1 MEGCATVGRHTETRT
16 HLKSTSH
23 NAMHVMLRAIWAA
36 LLLLCG
42 AHKCSVCVKPR
53 SLLWLWYSPS
63 EGPLLTP
70 NGYLAG
76 RLGRAYLGGYS
87 FCKVLARLGG

>member
-1 MEGCATVGRHTETRT
+1 
-16 HLKSTSH
+16 
-23 NAMHVMLRAIWAA
+23 ML
-36 LLLLCG
+36 
-42 AHKCSVCVKPR
+42 CVKPR

-87 FCKVLARLGG
+87 FCNVLARLGGYYARTRTLSTARSPFATVLAQLGEDRERNQYQRCALLNLLFE

>member
-1 MEGCATVGRHTETRT
+1 MGGCATVGRHTGTRT

-36 LLLLCG
+36 LLLLCVMLESG
-42 AHKCSVCVKPR
+42 VR

-76 RLGRAYLGGYS
+76 RLGRAYLGGYF